1 MEPAARRVSLATK
14 ISGIPIIVRIAHWR
28 HLSRSLL
35 AFALCLGAPGA
46 WASNS
51 GEARVDAYVRETAVL
66 LEPPIVDTLE
76 RIETTALRLLALRS
90 YLRTGANAAERWS
103 WSQEQIDAFVKT
115 QEYRR
120 VIAEV
125 GEVKARFEAKNPG
138 YTLYA
143 NTEVRSLDI
152 QVQRWNENP
161 GVASVAQAIHSAAV
175 KELAKSNYADAP
187 DAESVERFVGFLREW
202 QPPRAAPLAA
212 PGLSK
217 HGQLRAIDFAIFK
230 DGKLVAPTSLAAA
243 EPIWEKQGW
252 SAKLKEATEQTNFN
266 GPLQSPH
273 EPWHYEYDPPARAAK
288 VASDCEKTEQAKC

>member
-1 MEPAARRVSLATK
+1 M
-14 ISGIPIIVRIAHWR
+14 
-28 HLSRSLL
+28 
-35 AFALCLGAPGA
+35 
-46 WASNS
+46 
-51 GEARVDAYVRETAVL
+51 DAYIDQVAAQ
-66 LEPPIVDTLE
+66 LEAPIASTLE
-76 RIETTALRLLALRS
+76 QIKTSPLQLLALRS
-90 YLRTGANAAERWS
+90 YLRSGANVADRWS

-115 QEYRR
+115 AEYRR

-125 GEVKARFEAKNPG
+125 GEVKARFEASNPG

-143 NTEVRSLDI
+143 NTEVRSLDVQI
-152 QVQRWNENP
+152 QRWNENP
-161 GVASVAQAIHSAAV
+161 GVASVAKVIHSAAV
-175 KELAKSNYADAP
+175 KELAKSTYADAP
-187 DAESVERFVGFLREW
+187 DAESLRRFVGFLRQW

-252 SAKLKEATEQTNFN
+252 SAKLKEATAQTNFK

-273 EPWHYEYDPPARAAK
+273 EPWHYEYDPPARAVK
-288 VASDCEKTEQAKC
+288 VASGCEKSAQSKC